1 MLNSIFNIIPI
12 YCAIVSHVRKPK
24 HAFSPAKVKCF
35 CKGKLRSLVLSVL
48 LAMAF
53 LPAFSQEGLSINGL
67 FGGPYKNR
75 EDAVE
80 TFMKGKVLKVYRLTL
95 FRSIKLTPR
104 GNEALSIERRV
115 KADTRNAVDKEVGTI
130 GGRLYYGFYRL
141 RPNGKTNRYIF
152 YRNNALRKG
161 VHPTLT
167 VVYMEGSATIENLKS
182 FFGK

>member
-1 MLNSIFNIIPI
+1 MLNFIFNITPI
-12 YCAIVSHVRKPK
+12 CGLISHFRKPK
-24 HAFSPAKVKCF
+24 QAFLPAKGNLSYKC
-35 CKGKLRSLVLSVL
+35 KLQSLVLFVL
-48 LAMAF
+48 LALAS

-80 TFMKGKVLKVYRLTL
+80 TYMKGKVLKVYRLTL
-95 FRSIKLTPR
+95 FRSIKLTPV

-115 KADTRNAVDKEVGTI
+115 RADTRGAVDKEVGTI
-130 GGRLYYGFYRL
+130 GRRLYYGFYRL
-141 RPNGKTNRYIF
+141 RPNGKANRYIF

-182 FFGK
+182 IFGK